1 LIVKVPLD
9 KIHPN
14 PYQPES
20 RLNVPEEV
28 AERFG
33 RSILEHGLLQIPVAR
48 RIEKP
53 APNNIPPYEMY
64 FEMGDGWLRL
74 SGFRWLVQN
83 GHPEFNEMPLDIREL
98 TDQQMADMI
107 LEANTV
113 RKDMTPIDEA
123 KLFKR
128 YLEDFGVTQA
138 ELAKSHN
145 LTQGAL
151 ANKLGLLELPE
162 EIQQKIISREI
173 TETHART
180 LLQLEDHKQIEKMAQ
195 KVIVQNLSVANLDR
209 EIKATLWSNTVPLYD
224 EEGNTEK
231 IPIFDREECPKCEH
245 YRLLKDPWKDDEK
258 KPRCA
263 YKKCWKEKQNAALDA
278 QNKKALEKLAARG
291 IKHIVEYD
299 YRTMAFLHSEWD
311 ECKTCDKRAAC
322 KEVWGKG
329 FETVCLDRPCHDRL
343 AAAER
348 KAAEEKRLAEK
359 LREEQEI
366 NRFFNEKVVRPG
378 KHIPLTIIDC
388 ILRSRQYSYGQE
400 EMLEKLTRVFDPE
413 PPKGQK
419 ATIKSF
425 LASCRKL
432 DEEEL
437 FYHVLPRLAF
447 EVFELG
453 VNDRVQIEQIL
464 QSFQT
469 KPAPEKSKK
478 KDQPDQRFTLKE
490 VGNSWLAIDTQGTVI
505 AISDNEEQTRKDAIE
520 SFKPVETE
528 LQPKVY
534 TLNHTYRI
542 SFKDHSFAD
551 VTAQNVNAAITAA
564 GRDPQDVA
572 EVRVYKS
579 SGKVGTSGYVGS
591 GWGKCTEIIE
601 MSGDDPNKPA
611 ADLDED
617 PEEDMVDEEDC
628 NGNCDE
634 CGEVDCGGYGED
646 QGWKCKVC
654 GCTDDNGCIVEGKP
668 GEDIIFTCHWVAP
681 NLCSACQGK
690 EEDDPLAGL
699 VIRTAAKEGE
709 KHEIKLGN
717 ITIRYSEIKECARL
731 LGVNMNWGDTTEEII
746 NTLKSMPESSNRDL
760 LIAILADQSKEKE
773 QVMPCADCVF
783 SKNCSKKLGRN
794 FLAPDGEG
802 GYKCVQKIQSAA
814 KKPADYTPT
823 LEPPCDYCAKGSKNG
838 GSCDTSLYH
847 CEDGPGSVLVCE
859 EMAPVKSG

>member
-1 LIVKVPLD
+1 MIVKVPLD

-33 RSILEHGLLQIPVAR
+33 RSILEHGLMQTPVAR
-48 RIEKP
+48 QSKCLIVDNRTDPPTERIED
-53 APNNIPPYEMY
+53 ATGHYQ
-64 FEMGDGWLRL
+64 MGDGWLRR
-74 SGFRWLVQN
+74 SGFAWLVSH

-151 ANKLGLLELPE
+151 ANKLRLLELPE

-209 EIKATLWSNTVPLYD
+209 EIKATLWSNTVPLYY

-322 KEVWGKG
+322 KEVWGNG
-329 FETVCLDRPCHDRL
+329 FSTVCLDRPCHDRL

-388 ILRSRQYSYGQE
+388 ILRSRQYIYGNE
-400 EMLEKLTRVFDPE
+400 EMLEKLTRVFDPA

-447 EVFELG
+447 EVFKLG

-505 AISDNEEQTRKDAIE
+505 AISDNEERTRKDAIE

-551 VTAQNVNAAITAA
+551 VTAQNVNVAITAA

-601 MSGDDPNKPA
+601 MSGEDPNKPA

-617 PEEDMVDEEDC
+617 PEEDRRTTCSKCGIVLYGANSKLCMSCRMKREAEQRPSIPSGVRWAEDVPNSEC
-628 NGNCDE
+628 RRCQLNSEDHTIDHKFSIGN
-634 CGEVDCGGYGED
+634 VSY
-646 QGWKCKVC
+646 KVC
-654 GCTDDNGCIVEGKP
+654 LKDY
-668 GEDIIFTCHWVAP
+668 
-681 NLCSACQGK
+681 
-690 EEDDPLAGL
+690 
-699 VIRTAAKEGE
+699 RAKE
-709 KHEIKLGN
+709 
-717 ITIRYSEIKECARL
+717 
-731 LGVNMNWGDTTEEII
+731 M
-746 NTLKSMPESSNRDL
+746 
-760 LIAILADQSKEKE
+760 
-773 QVMPCADCVF
+773 
-783 SKNCSKKLGRN
+783 
-794 FLAPDGEG
+794 AP
-802 GYKCVQKIQSAA
+802 V
-814 KKPADYTPT
+814 DYTPT
-823 LEPPCDYCAKGSKNG
+823 LEPPCDYCFNSPGNG
-838 GSCDTSLYH
+838 GTCDKSLYH
-847 CEDGPGSVLVCE
+847 CQDGPGSVLVCE
-859 EMAPVKSG
+859 EMAPVKPG

>member
-1 LIVKVPLD
+1 MIVKVPLE
-9 KIHPN
+9 KIHAN

-33 RSILEHGLLQIPVAR
+33 KSILEHGLMQTPVAR
-48 RIEKP
+48 FVMKDGDITDE
-53 APNNIPPYEMY
+53 Y
-64 FEMGDGWLRL
+64 EMGDGWLRL
-74 SGFRWLVQN
+74 SGFKWLVLN
-83 GHPEFNEMPLDIREL
+83 GHPEFNEMPLDVREL

-123 KLFKR
+123 KLYKM

-151 ANKLGLLELPE
+151 ANKLRLLELPAD
-162 EIQQKIISREI
+162 IQEKVISQEI
-173 TETHART
+173 TETHGRA

-209 EIKATLWSNTVPLYD
+209 EIKATLWSNTVPLYY

-366 NRFFNEKVVRPG
+366 NSLFNEKVVRPG

-447 EVFELG
+447 EVFKLG

-469 KPAPEKSKK
+469 KPAPKKSKK
-478 KDQPDQRFTLKE
+478 
-490 VGNSWLAIDTQGTVI
+490 
-505 AISDNEEQTRKDAIE
+505 
-520 SFKPVETE
+520 
-528 LQPKVY
+528 
-534 TLNHTYRI
+534 
-542 SFKDHSFAD
+542 
-551 VTAQNVNAAITAA
+551 
-564 GRDPQDVA
+564 
-572 EVRVYKS
+572 
-579 SGKVGTSGYVGS
+579 
-591 GWGKCTEIIE
+591 
-601 MSGDDPNKPA
+601 
-611 ADLDED
+611 
-617 PEEDMVDEEDC
+617 
-628 NGNCDE
+628 
-634 CGEVDCGGYGED
+634 
-646 QGWKCKVC
+646 
-654 GCTDDNGCIVEGKP
+654 
-668 GEDIIFTCHWVAP
+668 
-681 NLCSACQGK
+681 K

-717 ITIRYSEIKECARL
+717 ITIRYSEIKECAQI
-731 LGVNMNWGDTTEEII
+731 LGVNMNWGYTTEEII

-823 LEPPCDYCAKGSKNG
+823 LEPPCDYCFNSPGNG
-838 GSCDTSLYH
+838 GTCDKSLYH
-847 CEDGPGSVLVCE
+847 CQDGPGSVLVCE
-859 EMAPVKSG
+859 EMAPVKPG